1 MSEKVLGIV
10 GGSGLYDIE
19 GVQNVQ
25 KHKFTTP
32 FGDPSDEY
40 VTGELN
46 GTKIVFLPRHGIG
59 HRFLPSEVPYR
70 ANIWGFKKLG
80 VEFLLSVSAVGSLK
94 KEIAPGDMVLP
105 DQFYDRTLGRKSTFF
120 GEGIVAHVGFGDP
133 ICKKFQDYVHKA
145 CKKVNVKTHLNGTY
159 VCMEGPIFSTK
170 SESYF
175 YRTLDNACVI
185 GMTNLTEAKL
195 AREAGISYV
204 PLSLSTDYD
213 CWHEEEEAVT
223 GAHVVEVMKKN
234 VGNAKKIIA
243 ELTKDMIGG
252 KSPFHDVLKFS
263 VVTDLKIV
271 PPATREK
278 LSLFL
283 QGL

>member
-1 MSEKVLGIV
+1 MSQKILGVV

-19 GVQNVQ
+19 GMTNIEN
-25 KHKFTTP
+25 HRINTTP
-32 FGDPSDEY
+32 FGNPSDTY
-40 VTGELN
+40 VSGELN
-46 GTKIVFLPRHGIG
+46 GTKIIFLPRHGVG
-59 HRFLPSEVPYR
+59 HRFLPSEVNYR
-70 ANIWGFKKLG
+70 ANIYGFKKLG

-105 DQFYDRTLGRKSTFF
+105 DQFYDRTMGRKSTFF

-133 ICKKFQDYVHKA
+133 ICKKFQAYVHKA
-145 CKKVNVKTHLNGTY
+145 CKKVDVKTHLNGTY
-159 VCMEGPIFSTK
+159 VCMEGPLFSTRA
-170 SESYF
+170 ESNF
-175 YRTLDNACVI
+175 YRSLDASVI

-223 GAHVVEVMKKN
+223 GMAVVEVMKKN
-234 VGNAKKIIA
+234 VGIAKKIIA
-243 ELTKDMIGG
+243 ELAKDMIDG
-252 KSPFHDVLKFS
+252 KSPFHDVLKYS
-263 VVTDLKIV
+263 IVTDMKIV
-271 PPATREK
+271 PPTTREK
-278 LSLFL
+278 LSIFL

>member
-1 MSEKVLGIV
+1 MTKVLGIV

-25 KHKFTTP
+25 KHKITTP
-32 FGDPSDEY
+32 FGDPSDEF

-105 DQFYDRTLGRKSTFF
+105 DQFYDRTMGRKSTFF
-120 GEGIVAHVGFGDP
+120 GDGIVAHVGFGDP
-133 ICKKFQDYVHKA
+133 ICKKFQAYVHEA
-145 CKKVNVKTHLNGTY
+145 CKKVNVKTHVNGTY

-170 SESYF
+170 SESHF
-175 YRTLDNACVI
+175 YRSLNASVI

-223 GAHVVEVMKKN
+223 GTHVVEVMKKN
-234 VGNAKKIIA
+234 VGNAKKIIL
-243 ELTKDMIGG
+243 ELSKNMIEG
-252 KSPFHDVLKFS
+252 KSPFHDVLKYS
-263 VVTDLKIV
+263 IVTDLKIV
-271 PPATREK
+271 PAATREK
-278 LSLFL
+278 LSIFL